1 MLDYKAMYRRAGEI
15 FKELKSETRPR
26 DLVKQMSGGQRQ
38 AVAIARTM
46 LSEAKIVLMDEPTAA
61 ISVRQVAEVLNLI
74 RHLRDRGIAVVLI
87 SHRMPDV
94 FTVADRVIVMRR
106 GRKVADKPIAA
117 SSPEEVTG
125 LITGAIE
132 QVMIDARVTIAR
144 NEGRRWQSPLIRRS
158 TRSSR
163 AGFRRYSGSQTFWV
177 LLAVILACIFLSF
190 ATNSFATTKNLYNI
204 TRNVTFVAIIA
215 LGMTMVII
223 TGGIDLSVGSV
234 LCLCSMVLAVVMHAG
249 YSIEVGIAA
258 SIGTALVVGAFNG
271 VLIAYLGFPPFV
283 VTLGMLSIARSLAM
297 VASNNTVVF
306 QFGPDHDKLLALGG
320 GAWFFGIANPVLYMI
335 VLALLTGFVLRW
347 TKFGRH
353 IFAIG
358 GNEHAATLT
367 GVPVRP
373 IKVAVYMISA
383 LSAGIAGIIQTG
395 WLGAVTTNIGAGMEL
410 QVIAAAVIGGA
421 NLAGGVGTAFGALI
435 GAALIEV
442 IRNSLGLLGIN
453 AFWQGTFIGGA
464 IMLAVLFDRVRNFR
478 QSE

>member
-1 MLDYKAMYRRAGEI
+1 MTITLDQTIKQKQQNWLGAML
-15 FKELKSETRPR
+15 
-26 DLVKQMSGGQRQ
+26 
-38 AVAIARTM
+38 
-46 LSEAKIVLMDEPTAA
+46 
-61 ISVRQVAEVLNLI
+61 
-74 RHLRDRGIAVVLI
+74 
-87 SHRMPDV
+87 
-94 FTVADRVIVMRR
+94 
-106 GRKVADKPIAA
+106 
-117 SSPEEVTG
+117 
-125 LITGAIE
+125 
-132 QVMIDARVTIAR
+132 
-144 NEGRRWQSPLIRRS
+144 
-158 TRSSR
+158 
-163 AGFRRYSGSQTFWV
+163 GSQTIWI
-177 LLAVILACIFLSF
+177 LLSVILACIFLSF
-190 ATNSFATTKNLYNI
+190 ATDSFATAKNLYNI

-215 LGMTMVII
+215 LGMTIVII

-271 VLIAYLGFPPFV
+271 ALIAYLGFPPFV

-320 GAWFFGIANPVLYMI
+320 GAWFFGIANPVLYMV
-335 VLALLTGFVLRW
+335 VLALFTGFVLRW
-347 TKFGRH
+347 TRFGRYV
-353 IFAIG
+353 FAIG

-367 GVPVRP
+367 GVPVQR

-383 LSAGIAGIIQTG
+383 LSAGVAGIIQTG

-464 IMLAVLFDRVRNFR
+464 IVLAVLFDRIRNFR